1 MGGLL
6 TQPAFAGGKLRWTI
20 WTKWTIWTSRC
31 DVKLQLLMRVRT
43 IWTERLREASKHPKS
58 AKAAHGSAPLICY
71 NLRHLRFLPAKVPC
85 SKPAKTGCGS
95 SPPIR
100 VLIRVIRVF
109 PMKAAHGSAPL
120 ICLRH
125 LRFSC
130 EGRAH
135 PCSRSVSCM
144 TGSLKRFAEK
154 ALSILSILS
163 ISKIRQRQRRAPKIR
178 FCYTL
183 CHCYLVNNELTS
195 QRCWRAK
202 NAHRH
207 HNQRLQ
213 KTRP

>member
-58 AKAAHGSAPLICY
+58 A
-71 NLRHLRFLPAKVPC
+71 
-85 SKPAKTGCGS
+85 
-95 SPPIR
+95 
-100 VLIRVIRVF
+100 
-109 PMKAAHGSAPL
+109 KAAHGSAPL